1 MSNIPNPLFI
11 DRKWRASGSGRLC
24 CFAALLMLLWLSPL
38 SAQNV
43 GKLAGTVFQA
53 ETGEPLP
60 GANIVIVGTHLG
72 ADADA
77 EGAYYI
83 LNVPPGKYELRA
95 IMIGFQTTK
104 VVDVVV
110 NAGRTTIVDFKL
122 EDETIES
129 DEVVIVAERPDVEL
143 DKTSTSAIVRFDDVQ
158 NLPGVRDIGDVLSL
172 TAEVID
178 GHFRG
183 GRTGEEYYTLQ
194 GMGIVNPLDRS
205 TAFLPIMSGVEE
217 VEVITSGFGAQYGN
231 AQSGVVNISMK
242 EGDRNTWSSR
252 FETRMRAPQRKH
264 FGPSVY
270 DPEANDYLKL
280 LQQDEVWLQGDP
292 GAEQTQPYYG
302 SMASGLTSSFKG
314 DTLVQ
319 LAVAQMLWEQT
330 RRDLGK
336 TYGSDIDYS
345 VEAAMGGP
353 LNNRMRMFTALRSNR
368 QSTVFP
374 TEQPNSQYQ
383 AMGNV
388 VTDLSGRIALR
399 ISGGMTRQNNNVFS
413 SANNVSGYQR
423 WLWDRITG
431 IRQQKRTNIQLGSR
445 LTYTISPS
453 TYYEMKL
460 NTLFTDNLIG
470 ATPVP
475 DYIPDSLDFNW
486 VVGTISY
493 PNNNSPDRLGYQ
505 IGYDTFTREK
515 TRTISL
521 EQTLTSQVTKA
532 HLLNAGIQANA
543 YRIDVANFLNIR
555 SNRELERYEADPF
568 EAAAYVQDKMEF
580 SGMIANVGLRFDMW
594 YSGVDYY
601 TDLYTP
607 FGDADSLGRF
617 DPANGETQ
625 KPPVYARVQPR
636 LGFSFP
642 VSTNTIFHLNYG
654 AFMQRPS
661 FQYIVS
667 NRVGQRLNN
676 PIILGNPQLEP
687 ETTNSYDIGVVRAL
701 GEGFTLDVSGY
712 YKDVKNLIQQS
723 DFIDERAGY
732 LVSSY
737 FNLDYADIRGFRIT
751 LNKRK
756 GPLTGSI
763 NYQYSYATGK
773 SATATAATPIF
784 NRDTLGTVTTDLIN
798 VPTRDILLDFDRTHN
813 LVITAGYA
821 TGKDWGPSVAG
832 MKLFSN
838 LFISAYSTMRSGRP
852 YTSPSDIRLINVKRA
867 PMEYNTDL
875 RLTKTVRGF
884 LGTKTMLYLEV
895 FNLFN
900 NKILNYDYLFDR
912 PTPTNPNLPLQYYE
926 AYPIN
931 DRENGIRYWWDKGRQ
946 GPFSVDQS
954 FLIYSNQPR
963 SFSFGV
969 AFEL

>member
-1 MSNIPNPLFI
+1 
-11 DRKWRASGSGRLC
+11 
-24 CFAALLMLLWLSPL
+24 
-38 SAQNV
+38 
-43 GKLAGTVFQA
+43 
-53 ETGEPLP
+53 
-60 GANIVIVGTHLG
+60 
-72 ADADA
+72 
-77 EGAYYI
+77 
-83 LNVPPGKYELRA
+83 
-95 IMIGFQTTK
+95 
-104 VVDVVV
+104 
-110 NAGRTTIVDFKL
+110 
-122 EDETIES
+122 
-129 DEVVIVAERPDVEL
+129 
-143 DKTSTSAIVRFDDVQ
+143 
-158 NLPGVRDIGDVLSL
+158 
-172 TAEVID
+172 
-178 GHFRG
+178 
-183 GRTGEEYYTLQ
+183 
-194 GMGIVNPLDRS
+194 
-205 TAFLPIMSGVEE
+205 
-217 VEVITSGFGAQYGN
+217 
-231 AQSGVVNISMK
+231 
-242 EGDRNTWSSR
+242 
-252 FETRMRAPQRKH
+252 
-264 FGPSVY
+264 
-270 DPEANDYLKL
+270 
-280 LQQDEVWLQGDP
+280 QGDP

-336 TYGSDIDYS
+336 TYGGDVDYS
-345 VEAAMGGP
+345 VEGAMGGP
-353 LNNRMRMFTALRSNR
+353 INNRMRMFMALRSNR

-374 TEQPNSQYQ
+374 TEQPNAEYQ

-388 VTDLSGRIALR
+388 VTDLSGRVALR
-399 ISGGMTRQNNNVFS
+399 ISGGLTRRNENVFS
-413 SANNVSGYQR
+413 SSNSVSGYQR

-431 IRQQKRTNIQLGSR
+431 IRQRKRINSQLGGR

-453 TYYEMKL
+453 TYYEVKV
-460 NTLFTDNLIG
+460 NTLFTDNVVG

-475 DYIPDSLDFNW
+475 EFIPDSVDFNW

-505 IGYDTFTREK
+505 IGYDTFTKEK

-543 YRIDVANFLNIR
+543 YRIDVSNFYNVR
-555 SNRELERYEADPF
+555 SNRELERYKADPF

-607 FGDADSLGRF
+607 FGNSDSLGRF
-617 DPANGETQ
+617 DPANGETK

-676 PIILGNPQLEP
+676 PIVLGNPQLEP

-737 FNLDYADIRGFRIT
+737 FNLDYADIRGFRVI
-751 LNKRK
+751 LNNRK

-821 TGKDWGPSVAG
+821 TGKDWGPSLAG
-832 MKLFSN
+832 LKLFSN

-867 PMEYNTDL
+867 PMEYNTD
-875 RLTKTVRGF
+875 
-884 LGTKTMLYLEV
+884 
-895 FNLFN
+895 
-900 NKILNYDYLFDR
+900 
-912 PTPTNPNLPLQYYE
+912 
-926 AYPIN
+926 
-931 DRENGIRYWWDKGRQ
+931 
-946 GPFSVDQS
+946 
-954 FLIYSNQPR
+954 
-963 SFSFGV
+963 
-969 AFEL
+969 